1 MRKPNEWKE
10 GYRMTGKYVAYTV
23 AKAWDELADTG
34 AIRTEALRPAVAAS
48 WRRSQE
54 AGVNPKGVMGKM
66 VLNAEQLETVIKER
80 SDLIEIARPFMS
92 SLYEFVAGSGFMV
105 MISDEHGRIM
115 EVTGDE
121 NALRRGALVNVL
133 PGSSWAENDVGTNGI
148 GTALVTE
155 KPVQISGKEHY
166 CETFHTWTCSAA
178 PIRDG
183 SGQIIGALQM
193 SGPSSKTHLH
203 TLGMVVA
210 AVEAIGAQMNIRSK
224 VRELTVLNDHFDKMF
239 QITSDGILL
248 VNTKTLIH
256 RTNSVANRLLGLSP
270 EEPCRTP
277 FSEMISKPHYLE
289 EMLTFGKAFDDIEM
303 TVETS
308 NGQVQ
313 CLVSGK
319 VIRDDSNS
327 IRGGVI
333 SLNPTK
339 RINKLISRYSGSY
352 ATFRF
357 EDIVGRDIKLRR
369 AIELGRI
376 AAESDSNVLIYGESG
391 TGKEMFAQSIHNNSR
406 RANGPFVPINC
417 GAIPRE
423 LVGSELFGYEEGAF
437 TGAVRGGR
445 PGKFEL
451 ASGGTLFLDEIG
463 DMPLEQQIALHRVL
477 EDKMVAR
484 IGGTHMT
491 EVDVR
496 IICATNKNLKREVA
510 KGNFRQDLYY
520 RLNVIYIFLPPLRE
534 RPKDIPLLFNFFL
547 SNAIAQLE
555 VDICEVDPDII
566 DCLTAYKWPG
576 NVRELQNVVE
586 RMVSIATD
594 GRIGIKHVPDEILYP
609 KQTHGTLTPLSQGLQ
624 DPQTTTFRRHRE
636 RIQRSVEAGQREEL
650 LYLLEK
656 HGGNITQ
663 VAKELDVSRNTV
675 YRRMKRLDLS
685 R

>member
-1 MRKPNEWKE
+1 
-10 GYRMTGKYVAYTV
+10 MTGEYVAYTV

-34 AIRTEALRPAVAAS
+34 TIRAEALRPAVAAS
-48 WRRSQE
+48 WMRSQK

-66 VLNAEQLETVIKER
+66 VLSPEQLEAVIKKR
-80 SDLIEIARPFMS
+80 TDLIEVARPFMS
-92 SLYEFVAGSGFMV
+92 SLYKFVAGSGFMV

-121 NALRRGALVNVL
+121 NALRRGALVNVV

-148 GTALVTE
+148 GTALVTGR
-155 KPVQISGKEHY
+155 PVQISGREHY

-178 PIRDG
+178 PIRD
-183 SGQIIGALQM
+183 SSRQIIGALQM

-210 AVEAIGAQMNIRSK
+210 AVEAIGAQMSIKSK
-224 VRELTVLNDHFDKMF
+224 VRELTVLNDHLNKMF

-248 VNTKTLIH
+248 VNTETIIH
-256 RTNSVANRLLGLSP
+256 RTNSIANRVLGLSLT
-270 EEPCRTP
+270 EPCRTP
-277 FSEMISKPHYLE
+277 FAKMVSKPHYLE
-289 EMLTFGKAFDDIEM
+289 EMLDFGKSFDDIEM
-303 TVETS
+303 TVETA

-319 VIRDDSNS
+319 VIRDDSDS

-339 RINKLISRYSGSY
+339 RLNKLIGRYSGSY

-357 EDIVGRDIKLRR
+357 ENIIGQDIKLRQ
-369 AIELGRI
+369 AIDLGKI
-376 AAESDSNVLIYGESG
+376 AAESDSNVLICGESG
-391 TGKEMFAQSIHNNSR
+391 TGKEMFAQSIHNSSK

-437 TGAVRGGR
+437 TGAARGGR

-463 DMPLEQQIALHRVL
+463 DMPLEQQIAFHRVL
-477 EDKMVAR
+477 QDNMVAR
-484 IGGTHMT
+484 IGSARMT

-496 IICATNKNLKREVA
+496 VICATNKNLKREVA
-510 KGNFRQDLYY
+510 EGNFRQDLYY
-520 RLNVIYIFLPPLRE
+520 RLNVICIYLPPLRE
-534 RPKDIPLLFNFFL
+534 RPNDIPLLFDFFL
-547 SNAIAQLE
+547 SNASARLG
-555 VDICEVDPDII
+555 VNICEIDPDII
-566 DCLTAYKWPG
+566 DYLTAYQWPG

-586 RMVSIATD
+586 RMVNIATE
-594 GRIGIKHVPDEILYP
+594 GRISIEHVPDEILYY
-609 KQTHGTLTPLSQGLQ
+609 KKTQEILTPLSQGPHNSQ
-624 DPQTTTFRRHRE
+624 DATFRRHRE
-636 RIQRSVEAGQREEL
+636 RIRRSVEARQREEL

-656 HGGNITQ
+656 HDGNITQ
-663 VAKELDVSRNTV
+663 VAKDLDVSRNTV
-675 YRRMKRLDLS
+675 YRRMKKLDL
-685 R
+685 RR